1 MNFERVILLF
11 TYKPQLKLNV
21 KLPVYDVNLKNQSII
36 ALLANYKMLK
46 TFESENLNLK
56 VEKWKEYWRM

>member
-56 VEKWKEYWRM
+56 VEK